1 MAGAVVFVDTN
12 VFLRVLTADQARMAA
27 DSKRL
32 IERAE
37 SGEVELHTS
46 HLALAEIVWTL
57 GSQYGVPREEI
68 AAMLRDLLGLRSLH
82 VDHKE
87 MLGDAVDLY
96 ATTNVDFIDAYH
108 AVDVRRRGI
117 ERIVSYDRD
126 FDRLGPLRVEPA
138 DV

>member
-1 MAGAVVFVDTN
+1 MADVVVFVDTN
-12 VFLRVLTADQARMAA
+12 VFLRILTGDQARMSG

-46 HLALAEIVWTL
+46 HLVLAEIVWTL
-57 GSQYGVPREEI
+57 GSQYGVARAEI
-68 AAMLRDLLGLRSLH
+68 AAMMRDLLGLRSLH

-87 MLGDAVDLY
+87 MLGDAIDLF
-96 ATTNVDFIDAYH
+96 AAANVDFIDAYH

-117 ERIVSYDRD
+117 DRIVSYDKD
-126 FDRLGPLRVEPA
+126 FDRLGVPRVEPA

>member
-12 VFLRVLTADQARMAA
+12 VFLRILTADQARMAA

-32 IERAE
+32 IEQAE

-57 GSQYGVPREEI
+57 GSQYGLPREEI
-68 AAMLRDLLGLRSLH
+68 AAMMRDLLGLRSLH

-96 ATTNVDFIDAYH
+96 ATANVDFIDAYH

-126 FDRLGPLRVEPA
+126 FDRLGVPRVEPA